1 MRRFPF
7 KTAGWL
13 TALALL
19 GFLYWKSN
27 QVDGALHVR
36 TVAHFEQ
43 LREQDARLN
52 QYVLQ
57 SRYGL
62 LRNYDPLVT
71 TRQKIVQLLDALQQ
85 DQPLYF
91 GAGDG
96 PIAKEFRHYRTLFD
110 DKFELVEGFKSHN
123 AVLRNSMHY
132 FPLAVNQLMNSSA
145 AQQRRDH
152 LLHDLL
158 ESVLLYDNQS
168 GTQLQPH
175 IEQVMTELLQLDSRP
190 NPDMASV
197 AQHVKLILGFEAEV
211 NQYTKDITQSQST
224 AEGNALFALYG
235 QNFSARQQSADRY
248 RLALALLSATMLAYV
263 AWTLNALQRARKT
276 LTDSL
281 RELEFQK
288 YALDAHSIVSIAD
301 RGGKILA
308 TNPKFSE
315 VSQYRPDELLGQDHR
330 VLNSGHHSHE
340 FFKSMWATI
349 GHGQVWHG
357 EVKNR
362 RKDGSFYWVDS
373 TIVPFLDDKGK
384 VMRYVSIRT
393 DITERKK
400 ADQAMLEAKETA
412 EAALRIKSDFL
423 ANMSHEI
430 RTPMNGIIGMTNLTL
445 ETDLNAE
452 QREYVGLVKS
462 SADSLLQII
471 NDILDFSKI
480 ESGKMTMELIE
491 FSLEVMLRDT
501 MKTLALRAHQKKL
514 ELLLHVAP
522 DVPDRIKGDPGRI
535 RQVIVNLVGNAI
547 KFTSKGEVEVS
558 VTRQEGAPDGHTRLH
573 FSVRDTGIGIP
584 QDKQKSIFESFSQA
598 DTSTTRKYGG
608 TGLGLSISAQL
619 IALMGSHIELTSQ
632 VDQGSTFHFSLD
644 MPTTSGKALAWY
656 QKTGSIEN
664 MAVLVVDDNDT
675 NRRLLTQMLTN
686 WHMRPLAVA
695 NGELALAELARAAQ
709 ADTPYA
715 LAVLDVQMPG
725 MDGFELV
732 QRMRGQAQ
740 TTTMTVMMLSSQGQ
754 RGDARRCRDLGVASY
769 LSKPVSQSDLLDAIM
784 TALGEPLQTET
795 PLITQYSLQENRR
808 PLNLL
813 LAEDNAVNQKLAV
826 TLLQKQGHQVTVANN
841 GLEAI
846 SHWTSGEFDAILMD
860 VDMPEMNGYE
870 ATEQIRLTEQGR
882 AVHIPIVAMTAH
894 AMQGAREECLAHGMD
909 GYLSKPIDVAA
920 LWHEL
925 DLLLPRSEPAPSQ
938 TGASNAAAKSST
950 SASVADALP
959 VANFHQLRQT
969 IDNNRELFEE
979 LVKLYVTDAP
989 VQRARLQ
996 VGLAQGDADAVR
1008 RAAHSIKGMV
1018 GVFSAERTLAA
1029 AQAVEDN
1036 TGRSDCTSVIA
1047 QLERTMDEFELTLTS
1062 YVW

>member
-1 MRRFPF
+1 
-7 KTAGWL
+7 
-13 TALALL
+13 
-19 GFLYWKSN
+19 
-27 QVDGALHVR
+27 
-36 TVAHFEQ
+36 
-43 LREQDARLN
+43 
-52 QYVLQ
+52 
-57 SRYGL
+57 
-62 LRNYDPLVT
+62 
-71 TRQKIVQLLDALQQ
+71 
-85 DQPLYF
+85 
-91 GAGDG
+91 
-96 PIAKEFRHYRTLFD
+96 
-110 DKFELVEGFKSHN
+110 
-123 AVLRNSMHY
+123 
-132 FPLAVNQLMNSSA
+132 
-145 AQQRRDH
+145 
-152 LLHDLL
+152 
-158 ESVLLYDNQS
+158 
-168 GTQLQPH
+168 
-175 IEQVMTELLQLDSRP
+175 
-190 NPDMASV
+190 
-197 AQHVKLILGFEAEV
+197 
-211 NQYTKDITQSQST
+211 
-224 AEGNALFALYG
+224 
-235 QNFSARQQSADRY
+235 
-248 RLALALLSATMLAYV
+248 MLAYV

-1036 TGRSDCTSVIA
+1036 AGRSDCTSVIA

>member
-1 MRRFPF
+1 MSQFPF
-7 KTAGWL
+7 KIVGWL

-62 LRNYDPLVT
+62 LRNYDPLVA
-71 TRQKIVQLLDALQQ
+71 TRQKIMQLLAVLQQ

-91 GAGDG
+91 GPGDE
-96 PIAKEFRHYRTLFD
+96 PIAKEFMHYRTLFD

-132 FPLAVNQLMNSSA
+132 FPLAVKQLLTGSA
-145 AQQRRDH
+145 AQPHRDH

-158 ESVLLYDNQS
+158 ESVLLFDNQS
-168 GTQLQPH
+168 GGQLQPH
-175 IEQVMTELLQLDSRP
+175 IEQVMTELLQLDKQP
-190 NPDMASV
+190 NPALASI
-197 AQHVKLILGFEAEV
+197 ARHVKLILTFEAEV
-211 NQYTKDITQSQST
+211 NQYIKDITQSQST
-224 AEGNALFALYG
+224 AEGNTLFALYG

-248 RLALALLSATMLAYV
+248 RMALALLAATMLAYV
-263 AWTLNALQRARKT
+263 AWTLTALQRARKT

-308 TNPKFSE
+308 INPKFSE
-315 VSQYRPDELLGQDHR
+315 VSQYSPDELLGHDHR

-373 TIVPFLDDKGK
+373 TIVPFLDDTGK

-400 ADQAMLEAKETA
+400 AELAMREAKETA

-430 RTPMNGIIGMTNLTL
+430 RTPMNGIIGMTNLAL

-514 ELLLHVAP
+514 ELCLHVAP

-558 VTRQEGAPDGHTRLH
+558 VTRQDGAPQGHTRLH

-584 QDKQKSIFESFSQA
+584 QDKQKTIFESFSQA

-644 MPTTSGKALAWY
+644 MPTTSGKALARY

-686 WHMRPLAVA
+686 WHMRPVAVA

-715 LAVLDVQMPG
+715 LAVLDVQMPD

-732 QRMRGQAQ
+732 GRMREQAQ
-740 TTTMTVMMLSSQGQ
+740 TTAMTVMMLSSQGQ
-754 RGDARRCRDLGVASY
+754 RGDALRCRELGVASY
-769 LSKPVSQSDLLDAIM
+769 LSKPVAQSDLLDAIM

-808 PLNLL
+808 VLKLL

-841 GLEAI
+841 GLEAVAQ
-846 SHWTSGEFDAILMD
+846 WKTGGFDAILMD

-870 ATEQIRLTEQGR
+870 ATEQIRLAEQDG

-909 GYLSKPIDVAA
+909 GYLSKPIDVTA

-925 DLLLPRSEPAPSQ
+925 DLLLPRSGPASGQ
-938 TGASNAAAKSST
+938 ADANDATTNSST
-950 SASVADALP
+950 TANVADALP

-989 VQRARLQ
+989 VQRARMQ
-996 VGLAQGDADAVR
+996 AGLAQGDADAVR

-1029 AQAVEDN
+1029 AQAVEDGA
-1036 TGRSDCTSVIA
+1036 GRTDCTRVIA